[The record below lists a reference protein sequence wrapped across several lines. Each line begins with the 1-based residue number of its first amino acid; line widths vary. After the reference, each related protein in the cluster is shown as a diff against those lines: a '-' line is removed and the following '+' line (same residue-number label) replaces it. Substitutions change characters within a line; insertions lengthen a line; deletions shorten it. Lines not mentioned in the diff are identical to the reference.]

1 MRQHYS
7 AVLRKSVMFRLG
19 ILAGIIGILIGC
31 GSGGDGVI
39 PVSGVSDGSGN
50 TPPTVNQSPTATISS
65 PTGTFFN
72 EGENIIFSGTGT
84 DSEDGQ
90 LNDGALAWTSS
101 IDGPIGT
108 GSTLITSGLT
118 PGDHDIT
125 LSATDSNSATDTT
138 DPVFV
143 HVEPTRFLKM
153 GHQTTGV
160 IDASYAFD
168 GFHDTAANI
177 STVETEFIHLKAYI
191 GGANTFLFRIKLG
204 ASALGSRL
212 TIEGLTADDTWQPVN
227 AIDLDADKIVTVKV
241 ADAQVYKDADGYIN
255 LRALLVNGQ
264 SPDTVPIYEVWRDD
278 SIYAG
283 SQTIGVDNPE
293 LAFDSDRSTPA
304 TITAPS
310 SSTNML
316 HFKAYLGVG
325 QSNTFA
331 FNILLN
337 DIGPGHY
344 LVIEVEDIISESWEP
359 VEDLSLDMSETR
371 TVSIPDAQR
380 YLDSDGYISVRAYWG
395 TFRPGKYPIGTNV
408 KVFEI
413 WRIDPFFVG
422 AKTTSLDLVLS
433 PENSV
438 DGDLDTFAT
447 IYYFWGELG
456 HYDFLH
462 MQTYVGD
469 APVVTFS
476 IIAALFASI
485 VTSPSSPIAELVI
498 DGEYEPESWSVI
510 ERISLDDLATT
521 TIELSNAREFVNANG
536 YLSLRA
542 RWESDS
548 LNHDALIYEIRRE
561 ED

>member
-1 MRQHYS
+1 MMGQLFS
-7 AVLRKSVMFRLG
+7 AFLRKSVMFRLG
-19 ILAGIIGILIGC
+19 FLAGLIGILIGC

-39 PVSGVSDGSGN
+39 PVSGVSDGSESSS
-50 TPPTVNQSPTATISS
+50 PPGNQSPIATISS

-125 LSATDSNSATDTT
+125 LSATDSNGATDTT
-138 DPVFV
+138 DPAFV
-143 HVEPTRFLKM
+143 HLEPTRFLKM
-153 GHQTTGV
+153 GPQTTGV
-160 IDASYAFD
+160 TDASYAFD

-227 AIDLDADKIVTVKV
+227 AIDLNADKIVTVKV

-316 HFKAYLGVG
+316 HFKAYVGVG

-359 VEDLSLDMSETR
+359 VDDLRLDMSETR

-408 KVFEI
+408 KVYEI
-413 WRIDPFFVG
+413 WRIDPFVVG
-422 AKTTSLDLVLS
+422 HKTSFGWVIS
-433 PENSV
+433 PDSAV
-438 DGDLDTFAT
+438 DGDFDSFAN
-447 IYYFWGELG
+447 IPYFWGELD
-456 HYDFLH
+456 HKDFLH
-462 MQTYVGD
+462 LKTYVGD
-469 APVVTFS
+469 VSPITFS
-476 IIAALFASI
+476 IATALSALPDAEVI
-485 VTSPSSPIAELVI
+485 V
-498 DGEYEPESWSVI
+498 DGEYESDSWSAI
-510 ERISLDDLATT
+510 ESFSLNELTTT
-521 TIELSNAREFVNANG
+521 TIELPNAREFVDADG
-536 YLSLRA
+536 YLNLRV

-548 LNHDALIYEIRRE
+548 DSHAYIYEIWRE